1 MNRGISYDDFNS
13 ALDDSLIKVNNLEP
27 TEADK
32 YKILDMINKIKLDSG
47 MNSYQKGKL
56 FEDMVEALLLSTKIF
71 KTIKNKHTSSNEFD
85 ILVAL
90 NTNGKILRAKNVIPS
105 WIPDRFLIECKNH
118 KEPVNVG
125 LVGKFYSLMEVSK
138 INVGIFI
145 SKEGVTGK
153 DAKHWDDAMAFINKI
168 NLKYSESLNPKVL
181 LDFDIKDLEI
191 SVKSN
196 INIIETIETRKT
208 QIDLDISGG
217 LIEWINLHENQ
228 GQFC

>member
-1 MNRGISYDDFNS
+1 MDRGIPYDDFNIL
-13 ALDDSLIKVNNLEP
+13 LDQSLIKVNNLEP

-32 YKILDMINKIKLDSG
+32 NKILEMINCIKVDDG

-90 NTNGKILRAKNVIPS
+90 NTNGKILRAKKIIPS
-105 WIPDRFLIECKNH
+105 WIPDKFLIECKNH
-118 KEPVNVG
+118 KDPVNVG

-138 INVGIFI
+138 INLGIFI

-153 DAKHWDDAMAFINKI
+153 NSKHWDDAMAFINKI
-168 NLKYSESLNPKVL
+168 NLKYSESSNPKVL
-181 LDFDIKDLEI
+181 LDFCINDLEKA
-191 SVKSN
+191 VKSN
-196 INIIETIETRKT
+196 INIIEAIETRKN

-217 LIEWINLHENQ
+217 LMEWINPHENQ
-228 GQFC
+228 GQFN

>member
-1 MNRGISYDDFNS
+1 MDRGISYDDFNS
-13 ALDDSLIKVNNLEP
+13 ALNESLIKVNNLEP

-32 YKILDMINKIKLDSG
+32 DKILDMINQIKVDSG

-56 FEDMVEALLLSTKIF
+56 FEDMVEAILLSTKIF

-90 NTNGKILRAKNVIPS
+90 NTNGKILRAKGIIPS
-105 WIPDRFLIECKNH
+105 WIPDKFLIECKNH
-118 KEPVNVG
+118 KEHVNVG
-125 LVGKFYSLMEVSK
+125 LVGKFYSLMDVSK
-138 INVGIFI
+138 INLGIFI

-153 DAKHWDDAMAFINKI
+153 DAKYWDDAMAFINKI
-168 NLKYSESLNPKVL
+168 NLKYSESLNPKIL
-181 LDFDIKDLEI
+181 LDFSLNDLEL

-217 LIEWINLHENQ
+217 LMEWVSPHENQ
-228 GQFC
+228 GQFI